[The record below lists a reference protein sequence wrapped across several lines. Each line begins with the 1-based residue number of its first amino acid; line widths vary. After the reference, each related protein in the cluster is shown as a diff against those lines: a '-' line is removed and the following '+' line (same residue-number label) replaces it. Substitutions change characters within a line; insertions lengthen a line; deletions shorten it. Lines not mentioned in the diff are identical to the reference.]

1 MKVLLIILG
10 IIAFFVIILHFS
22 VTVILSF
29 DNKEGLKY
37 RVKYFGFTLYPRKL
51 KPKKGKKKKKS
62 RKKQAAKKSEP
73 APIDSTEIL
82 SDKELYEELTLLDLE
97 DDDSYDNDDFEQ
109 TEQAV
114 SESVKDRPP
123 AKSEKKAQKNGK
135 LKEKT
140 DNKTQK
146 PLKKEEEKTEKPEK
160 QEKDSPEKKKEE
172 KPQNPPED
180 ETEESGEKPSRGG
193 LGGLIDKYNYYKPLI
208 PMGWKYF
215 KKLLKAI
222 RLYDTEISMVTAK
235 SDAYDSA
242 MFYGKLQMAVNNAL
256 ALVCGIFTVRVRAV
270 DIKCAFN
277 EERFDYGVKS
287 RVKLRPSTVIAIV
300 VCVGVNYLIFRI
312 KNKLKAKKAGK
323 NEQVRK
329 PA

>member
-37 RVKYFGFTLYPRKL
+37 RVKYFGFTLYPRKR

-73 APIDSTEIL
+73 APIDGTEIL

-123 AKSEKKAQKNGK
+123 AKSEKKAQKVKKQAVKTENK
-135 LKEKT
+135 TETPEKKEKE
-140 DNKTQK
+140 K
-146 PLKKEEEKTEKPEK
+146 PEKTEK
-160 QEKDSPEKKKEE
+160 E

-180 ETEESGEKPSRGG
+180 KSEESGEKPSRGG

-277 EERFDYGVKS
+277 EERFDYGIKS

>member
-10 IIAFFVIILHFS
+10 IITFFVIILHFS
-22 VTVILSF
+22 VMVILSF

-37 RVKYFGFTLYPRKL
+37 RVKYFGFTLYPRKR

-73 APIDSTEIL
+73 APIDGTEIL

-123 AKSEKKAQKNGK
+123 AKSEKKAQKVKKQAVKTENK
-135 LKEKT
+135 TETPEKKEKE
-140 DNKTQK
+140 K
-146 PLKKEEEKTEKPEK
+146 PEKTEK
-160 QEKDSPEKKKEE
+160 E

-180 ETEESGEKPSRGG
+180 KSEESGEKPSRGG

-277 EERFDYGVKS
+277 EERFDYGIKS

>member
-123 AKSEKKAQKNGK
+123 AKSEKKAQKVK
-135 LKEKT
+135 KQAVKT
-140 DNKTQK
+140 ENKTK
-146 PLKKEEEKTEKPEK
+146 TPEKKEDKTEKPEK
-160 QEKDSPEKKKEE
+160 TEKETQ
-172 KPQNPPED
+172 QNPPED
-180 ETEESGEKPSRGG
+180 ESEESGEKPSRGG
-193 LGGLIDKYNYYKPLI
+193 IGGLIDKYNYYKPLI

>member
-10 IIAFFVIILHFS
+10 IITFFVIILHFS

-37 RVKYFGFTLYPRKL
+37 RVKYFGFTLYPRKR

-62 RKKQAAKKSEP
+62 KKKQAAKKSEP

-123 AKSEKKAQKNGK
+123 AKSEKKAQKVK
-135 LKEKT
+135 KQAVKT
-140 DNKTQK
+140 ENKTET
-146 PLKKEEEKTEKPEK
+146 PEKKEEKAEKPEKTEK
-160 QEKDSPEKKKEE
+160 E
-172 KPQNPPED
+172 KPQNQPED
-180 ETEESGEKPSRGG
+180 EAEESVEKPSRGG

>member
-37 RVKYFGFTLYPRKL
+37 HVKYFGFTLYPRKR

-73 APIDSTEIL
+73 APIDSNEIL

-146 PLKKEEEKTEKPEK
+146 PLKKEEEKTEKEN
-160 QEKDSPEKKKEE
+160 SEKKIEE
-172 KPQNPPED
+172 TPQNPPED
-180 ETEESGEKPSRGG
+180 EAEESGEKPSRGG

-256 ALVCGIFTVRVRAV
+256 ALVCGIFSVRVRAV

-312 KNKLKAKKAGK
+312 KNKMKAKKAGE

>member
-1 MKVLLIILG
+1 M
-10 IIAFFVIILHFS
+10 
-22 VTVILSF
+22 
-29 DNKEGLKY
+29 
-37 RVKYFGFTLYPRKL
+37 
-51 KPKKGKKKKKS
+51 
-62 RKKQAAKKSEP
+62 
-73 APIDSTEIL
+73 
-82 SDKELYEELTLLDLE
+82 
-97 DDDSYDNDDFEQ
+97 
-109 TEQAV
+109 
-114 SESVKDRPP
+114 KDRPP
-123 AKSEKKAQKNGK
+123 AKSEKKAQKVK
-135 LKEKT
+135 KQAVKT
-140 DNKTQK
+140 ENKTET
-146 PLKKEEEKTEKPEK
+146 PEKKEEKAEKPEKTEK
-160 QEKDSPEKKKEE
+160 E
-172 KPQNPPED
+172 KPQNQPED
-180 ETEESGEKPSRGG
+180 EAEESVEKPSRGG